1 VSRPVLVIGN
11 RNYSSWSL
19 RPWLVLTHFGI
30 DFDEE
35 RISLDEPET
44 EARIRERSPSGRVP
58 ALIDAGLT
66 VWDSLAICEYAN
78 ERWLAGAGW
87 PVGRQAR
94 AVARSVCAEMHAG
107 FTAVREEL
115 PMNIRA
121 RGRRIQPTGAA
132 LADIARVGRL
142 VSDARGR
149 FGDDGPWLFGAFSIA
164 DAMYAP
170 VASRFATYGIEAGG
184 TMDEW
189 CATMLGHPAMRAW
202 SEGAAEETEV
212 IAAEERGEA
221 DGGGGRRG

>member
-19 RPWLVLTHFGI
+19 RPWLLLTHFDV

-35 RISLDEPET
+35 RIALDQPET
-44 EARIRERSPSGRVP
+44 GARIRERSPSGRVP

-78 ERWLAGAGW
+78 ERWLSGTGW
-87 PVGRQAR
+87 PDGREAR

-107 FTAVREEL
+107 FAALRAEL

-121 RGRRIQPTGAA
+121 RGRRVRPGEAA

-142 VSDARGR
+142 VSDARAR

-170 VASRFATYGIEAGG
+170 IASRFATYGIEAGE
-184 TMDEW
+184 TMEAW
-189 CATMLGHPAMRAW
+189 CARMLGHPGMRAW
-202 SEGAAEETEV
+202 SAAAAEETEV
-212 IAAEERGEA
+212 IAAEERGEP
-221 DGGGGRRG
+221 DGGGGQDG